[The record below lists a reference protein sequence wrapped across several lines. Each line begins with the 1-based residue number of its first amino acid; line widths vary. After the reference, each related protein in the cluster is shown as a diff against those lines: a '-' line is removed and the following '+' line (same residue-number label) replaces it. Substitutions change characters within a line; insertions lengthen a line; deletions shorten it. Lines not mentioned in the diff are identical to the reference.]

1 MKTIEIIGYQR
12 ANLGKKE
19 AKRLRTEGNVPCVVY
34 GGDEQIHFYAPMILF
49 RNLVYTA
56 DAHFAHLNIEGVEK
70 QCILQDIQFHPVNET
85 IMHAD
90 FLELHEGKKVKMD
103 IPILLKGT
111 PIGVGKGG
119 KLMFK
124 RRSLRIEALP
134 KNMPEHLEL
143 DVSLLDF
150 GKSAKVE
157 DVETG
162 DFKVSEDPSLSI
174 AVIEVP
180 RALRS
185 ASADDEEEELEG
197 DEALEEGAE
206 GAEGAEGTE
215 GAEATKE

>member
-1 MKTIEIIGYQR
+1 MKTVEIIGYQR

-19 AKRLRTEGNVPCVVY
+19 SKRLRAEGYVPCVVY
-34 GGDEQIHFYAPMILF
+34 GGDEQVHFYAPMIMF
-49 RNLVYTA
+49 RDMVYTA

-70 QCILQDIQFHPVNET
+70 QCILQDIQFHPVNEM

-103 IPILLKGT
+103 IPIRLSGT

-134 KNMPEHLEL
+134 KNMPEHLDL
-143 DVSLLDF
+143 DVSGLDF

-162 DFKVSEDPSLSI
+162 DFNVSEDPALSI

-185 ASADDEEEELEG
+185 ASADDEELEG
-197 DEALEEGAE
+197 DEEATEEGAEDAE
-206 GAEGAEGTE
+206 GAEGEAE
-215 GAEATKE
+215 EAKE

>member
-1 MKTIEIIGYQR
+1 MKTVEIIGYQR

-19 AKRLRTEGNVPCVVY
+19 AKRLRVEGNVPCVVY

-143 DVSLLDF
+143 DVSSLDF

-157 DVETG
+157 DVQTG
-162 DFKVSEDPSLSI
+162 DFKVSEDPALSI

-180 RALRS
+180 RALRG
-185 ASADDEEEELEG
+185 ASADDEELED
-197 DEALEEGAE
+197 DEALEEGEE
-206 GAEGAEGTE
+206 GASEGGEE
-215 GAEATKE
+215 GAEATEE

>member
-1 MKTIEIIGYQR
+1 MKTVEIIGYQR

-19 AKRLRTEGNVPCVVY
+19 AKRLRAEGNVPCVVY
-34 GGDEQIHFYAPMILF
+34 GGDEQIHFYSPMILF

-70 QCILQDIQFHPVNET
+70 QCILQDIQFHPVNEV

-90 FLELHEGKKVKMD
+90 FLELHEGKKVRMD

-111 PIGVGKGG
+111 PVGVGKGG

-143 DVSLLDF
+143 DVSSLDF

-162 DFKVSEDPSLSI
+162 DFKVLDDPALSI

-180 RALRS
+180 RALRG
-185 ASADDEEEELEG
+185 ASAGDEELE
-197 DEALEEGAE
+197 DEEALEEGAE
-206 GAEGAEGTE
+206 GAEGAEG
-215 GAEATKE
+215 GAEATEE

>member
-1 MKTIEIIGYQR
+1 MKTVEIIGYQR

-19 AKRLRTEGNVPCVVY
+19 AKRLRAEGYVPCVVY
-34 GGDEQIHFYAPMILF
+34 GGDEQIHFYAPIIMF
-49 RNLVYTA
+49 RDLVYTA
-56 DAHFAHLNIEGVEK
+56 DAHFAHLNIEGVERR
-70 QCILQDIQFHPVNET
+70 CILQDIQFHPVNEM

-103 IPILLKGT
+103 IPIRLNGT
-111 PIGVGKGG
+111 PVGVGKGG

-134 KNMPEHLEL
+134 KNMPEHLDL
-143 DVSLLDF
+143 DVSGLDF

-162 DFKVSEDPSLSI
+162 DFNVSEDPALSI

-180 RALRS
+180 RALRG
-185 ASADDEEEELEG
+185 ASADDDEELEG
-197 DEALEEGAE
+197 DEEATEEGAE
-206 GAEGAEGTE
+206 GAEGAEGE
-215 GAEATKE
+215 AEEAKE

>member
-1 MKTIEIIGYQR
+1 MKTVEIIGYQR

-70 QCILQDIQFHPVNET
+70 RCILQDIQFHPVNET

-143 DVSLLDF
+143 DVSSLDF
-150 GKSAKVE
+150 GRAAKVE

-162 DFKVSEDPSLSI
+162 EFKVSEDPSLSI

-180 RALRS
+180 RALRG
-185 ASADDEEEELEG
+185 ASAGDDELED
-197 DEALEEGAE
+197 DETLEEGAE
-206 GAEGAEGTE
+206 GAEGEEG
-215 GAEATKE
+215 GEATEE

>member
-1 MKTIEIIGYQR
+1 MKTVEIIGYQR
-12 ANLGKKE
+12 ANLGKRE
-19 AKRLRTEGNVPCVVY
+19 AKRLRAEGNVPCVVY

-49 RNLVYTA
+49 RDLVYTA

-70 QCILQDIQFHPVNET
+70 QCILQDIQFHPVNEI

-143 DVSLLDF
+143 DISSLDF

-174 AVIEVP
+174 AVIEIP
-180 RALRS
+180 RALRGG
-185 ASADDEEEELEG
+185 ADEEEELE
-197 DEALEEGAE
+197 DEDALEEGAE
-206 GAEGAEGTE
+206 GAEGTE
-215 GAEATKE
+215 GYEAIEE

>member
-1 MKTIEIIGYQR
+1 MKTVEIIGYQR

-19 AKRLRTEGNVPCVVY
+19 SKRLRAEGYVPCVVY
-34 GGDEQIHFYAPMILF
+34 GGDEQVHFYAPMIMF
-49 RNLVYTA
+49 RDMVYTA

-70 QCILQDIQFHPVNET
+70 QCILQDIQFHPVNEM

-103 IPILLKGT
+103 IPIRLSGT

-134 KNMPEHLEL
+134 KNMPEHLDL
-143 DVSLLDF
+143 DVSGLDF

-162 DFKVSEDPSLSI
+162 DFNVSEDPALSI

-185 ASADDEEEELEG
+185 ASADDEELEG
-197 DEALEEGAE
+197 DEEATEEGAE
-206 GAEGAEGTE
+206 GAEGAEGE
-215 GAEATKE
+215 AEEAKE

>member
-19 AKRLRTEGNVPCVVY
+19 AKRLRAEGNVPCVVY
-34 GGDEQIHFYAPMILF
+34 GGEEQVHFYAPMILF

-85 IMHAD
+85 ILHAD

-134 KNMPEHLEL
+134 KNMPENLEL
-143 DVSLLDF
+143 DVSSLDF
-150 GKSAKVE
+150 GRAAKVE

-180 RALRS
+180 RALRGGGA
-185 ASADDEEEELEG
+185 ASDDDEELEDGAPEGTEE
-197 DEALEEGAE
+197 
-206 GAEGAEGTE
+206 TE
-215 GAEATKE
+215 GAEATEE

>member
-1 MKTIEIIGYQR
+1 MFRLFGVRNLVRSRLISNVFIFMKTIEIIGYQR

-19 AKRLRTEGNVPCVVY
+19 AKQLRSEGNVPCVVY

-85 IMHAD
+85 ILHAD

-119 KLMFK
+119 
-124 RRSLRIEALP
+124 EA
-134 KNMPEHLEL
+134 NVQTAITAHRG
-143 DVSLLDF
+143 V
-150 GKSAKVE
+150 
-157 DVETG
+157 T
-162 DFKVSEDPSLSI
+162 
-174 AVIEVP
+174 
-180 RALRS
+180 
-185 ASADDEEEELEG
+185 
-197 DEALEEGAE
+197 
-206 GAEGAEGTE
+206 
-215 GAEATKE
+215 